1 MVVILGFINALLLT
15 LLLSPFLLRRIN
27 KLIYQNKNKALKK
40 SAASLSKMHM
50 YFAYILLATAFT
62 HGYMALGTIRL
73 HSGYLLWLLVFIQVI
88 WGNIFKKIKKPYMLK
103 IHRTV
108 GLSSL
113 LLLLFHLLQ
122 VN

>member
-1 MVVILGFINALLLT
+1 MVTILGLINASLLI

-27 KLIYQNKNKALKK
+27 KLIFHNKNKALKK
-40 SAASLSKMHM
+40 IAAILSKMHM

-73 HSGYLLWLLVFIQVI
+73 HSGYFLWLLVLIQVVV
-88 WGNIFKKIKKPYMLK
+88 GNMFRKMKKPYMMK
-103 IHRTV
+103 VHRAL
-108 GLSSL
+108 GISSL
-113 LLLLFHLLQ
+113 VLLIFHLLQ